1 MAVRRAEAAALSKN
15 SQPLHLAVTHGAPT
29 GAVLA
34 MLAAYPDAAQGK
46 TGACL
51 APMHSLMGASV
62 RVGLIGVKIAGM
74 ATVSLILL
82 LTILEEVIQ
91 AVVMIRRNGK

>member
-1 MAVRRAEAAALSKN
+1 
-15 SQPLHLAVTHGAPT
+15 
-29 GAVLA
+29 
-34 MLAAYPDAAQGK
+34 
-46 TGACL
+46 
-51 APMHSLMGASV
+51 MHSLMGASV